1 MSEEV
6 INQIEI
12 LQKEGIA
19 DSYITKVSETYKRSM
34 ETALKTNSFWLS
46 TLTQAAF
53 YGIPVSYMTDT
64 ESLPKMLSSETIQE
78 TARKYL
84 NTDNYVKVYLQPEAK
99 K

>member
-1 MSEEV
+1 
-6 INQIEI
+6 
-12 LQKEGIA
+12 
-19 DSYITKVSETYKRSM
+19 
-34 ETALKTNSFWLS
+34 
-46 TLTQAAF
+46 
-53 YGIPVSYMTDT
+53 MTDT